1 MVLPFVTEAPYTI
14 QPSFRHGIDS
24 MSTSGHKMIG
34 TPMPCGAII
43 ARRIHVD
50 RVSSAIAYLRSH
62 DTTLMGSRN
71 GHAVIAIWMRLMTH
85 NRDGYR
91 ADTEGC
97 VARAARMA
105 AKLRSNGIPVLCNPY
120 SLTVVF
126 PRPSEAIVNTYQLAC
141 NDGDAHAVIMPNVS
155 EQLIGRFT
163 NDYLAW
169 WASAAPGSLTAAG

>member
-1 MVLPFVTEAPYTI
+1 
-14 QPSFRHGIDS
+14 
-24 MSTSGHKMIG
+24 
-34 TPMPCGAII
+34 
-43 ARRIHVD
+43 
-50 RVSSAIAYLRSH
+50 
-62 DTTLMGSRN
+62 
-71 GHAVIAIWMRLMTH
+71 MRLITH

>member
-1 MVLPFVTEAPYTI
+1 MTFVVL
-14 QPSFRHGIDS
+14 
-24 MSTSGHKMIG
+24 G
-34 TPMPCGAII
+34 TPGAEE
-43 ARRIHVD
+43 RD
-50 RVSSAIAYLRSH
+50 RSPASKLADISRLVVRSKASTQH
-62 DTTLMGSRN
+62 
-71 GHAVIAIWMRLMTH
+71 
-85 NRDGYR
+85 
-91 ADTEGC
+91 
-97 VARAARMA
+97 
-105 AKLRSNGIPVLCNPY
+105 GIPVLSNPY